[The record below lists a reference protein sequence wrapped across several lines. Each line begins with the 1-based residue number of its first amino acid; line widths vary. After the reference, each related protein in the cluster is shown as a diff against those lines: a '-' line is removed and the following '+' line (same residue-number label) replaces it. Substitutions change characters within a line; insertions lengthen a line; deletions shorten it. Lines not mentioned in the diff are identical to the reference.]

1 MQADDRVEFVYGGD
15 ETLLPPLQ
23 GYWQVSVQSLSQMQP
38 EPQQQP
44 EIPRHESRHLL
55 HALAVPLLPLDE
67 DEDDDD
73 PVPRRY

>member
-1 MQADDRVEFVYGGD
+1 MQADDRVGFVYGGD
-15 ETLLPPLQ
+15 ETLLPPLP
-23 GYWQVSVQSLSQMQP
+23 YWQVSVQSLSQMQP

-67 DEDDDD
+67 DEDEDDEL
-73 PVPRRY
+73 VPRRY